1 MKSRV
6 LSTVQGVFLM
16 GQLHF
21 LFLYGLIEGKKKL
34 LYSLMFCNWDVEIK
48 LIKARLTGENAC
60 KLILIICAQRF
71 DRKEVK
77 NPGSC

>member
-6 LSTVQGVFLM
+6 LPTVQGVFLI

-21 LFLYGLIEGKKKL
+21 LYLYGLVEEKKNF
-34 LYSLMFCNWDVEIK
+34 YSLMFCNWGVEIK

-60 KLILIICAQRF
+60 KLILIMCAQRF